1 LLLFHHFSR
10 YKIVDKDLDMPQE
23 SLENQTS
30 QSGEASA
37 GSLAS
42 SRVPITPEENDF
54 FQKALEWTV
63 TLYRPEEFRSNV
75 KLWGSGIL
83 ALSLWTL
90 LGVLAYSHFESSRKL
105 AFQISELTPQ
115 LENGKIGVVHQEKVQ
130 LLEKAN
136 TMVDSTSNRLYTFL
150 TPIVTA
156 ITGYF
161 FVSSA
166 AKPQGGQGGSGSGGG
181 GSAS

>member
-1 LLLFHHFSR
+1 
-10 YKIVDKDLDMPQE
+10 MPQE
-23 SLENQTS
+23 NSGNQS
-30 QSGEASA
+30 PQSTEVPA
-37 GSLAS
+37 GSLTS
-42 SRVPITPEENDF
+42 SEAHITPKENSV

-63 TLYRPEEFRSNV
+63 TLYKPEEFRSNV
-75 KLWGSGIL
+75 KLWGSGLL
-83 ALSLWTL
+83 ALSLWIL
-90 LGVLAYSHFESSRKL
+90 LGILAWSHFEASRKL
-105 AFQISELTPQ
+105 AFQISALTPQ
-115 LENGKIGVVHQEKVQ
+115 LEDGKISLVHQEKVQ

-136 TMVDSTSNRLYTFL
+136 IMVDSTSNRLYTFL

-166 AKPQGGQGGSGSGGG
+166 SRPQGGQGGSGGG

>member
-1 LLLFHHFSR
+1 
-10 YKIVDKDLDMPQE
+10 MPQE
-23 SLENQTS
+23 NLENQFP
-30 QSGEASA
+30 QSTEVPA

-42 SRVPITPEENDF
+42 SEIRITPKENNV

-63 TLYRPEEFRSNV
+63 TLYKPEEFRSNV

-83 ALSLWTL
+83 SLSLWIL
-90 LGVLAYSHFESSRKL
+90 LGVLAWSHFESSRKL
-105 AFQISELTPQ
+105 ALQMSSLTPQ
-115 LENGKIGVVHQEKVQ
+115 LEDGKISLVHQEKVQ
-130 LLEKAN
+130 LIEKAN

-161 FVSSA
+161 FVSSSSR
-166 AKPQGGQGGSGSGGG
+166 PQGGKGGSGSSGGD
-181 GSAS
+181 SAS

>member
-1 LLLFHHFSR
+1 MSQEN
-10 YKIVDKDLDMPQE
+10 LDNKSPQSTE
-23 SLENQTS
+23 VP
-30 QSGEASA
+30 A
-37 GSLAS
+37 GSLTS
-42 SRVPITPEENDF
+42 SEAGIISKENSV
-54 FQKALEWTV
+54 FQNALEWAV
-63 TLYRPEEFRSNV
+63 TLYKPEEFRSNV

-83 ALSLWTL
+83 ALSLWIL
-90 LGVLAYSHFESSRKL
+90 LGVLAWSHFESSRKI
-105 AFQISELTPQ
+105 AFQISALTPQ
-115 LENGKIGVVHQEKVQ
+115 LEDGKISLVHQEKVQ

-166 AKPQGGQGGSGSGGG
+166 SRPQGGSGGG